1 MTKKIIFF
9 VLFAL
14 LACLAVA
21 QVKDQDV
28 KIGEKLSLYSKT
40 LNEDRP
46 FWVYLP
52 QSYDSKVFAPKSYS
66 VMYLLDGDAH
76 FHSASGVVQF
86 MSSGI
91 NGNHRIPEVII
102 VAIPNT
108 KRTRDLTP
116 THNLRNLV
124 GEEDQDK
131 ALSGGANAFLQFLQR
146 ELIPYVE
153 AKYRTIPYRLLVG
166 HSLGGL
172 FALHAFETA
181 PSAFQAIIA
190 IDPSLWW
197 DNQVVVNRGK
207 QFLAEGKTL
216 NHRVYISLANIPPLG
231 PAKPEMHEVRVRAF
245 AGLLEKSASP
255 KLRSK
260 LQYFAEED
268 HGSVPLLSLYHGLLF
283 IFEGYN
289 AALNIYLQKPPSE
302 LVAHFKKVSER
313 LSVEF
318 LPPEQLVNDFGY
330 ISLLGLRE
338 VDRAVEFFKLNV
350 ALYPNSF
357 NVYDGLGEAYMVK
370 GDKAAAVKNYEKPLE
385 LNPENQNGKEM
396 LQKLKTQ

>member
-14 LACLAVA
+14 LTCPAVA

-28 KIGEKLSLYSKT
+28 KIGERFSLYSKT

-52 QSYDSKVFAPKSYS
+52 QSYDSKVFAPKSYP

-91 NGNHRIPEVII
+91 NLNHRIPEVII

-116 THNLRNLV
+116 THNLKNLV
-124 GEEDQDK
+124 GEEDQGN
-131 ALSGGANAFLQFLQR
+131 ALTGGANTFLQFLQS
-146 ELIPYVE
+146 ELIPRVE

-181 PSAFQAIIA
+181 PSVFQAIIA

-197 DNQVVVNRGK
+197 DNQAVVNRGK

-216 NHRVYISLANIPPLG
+216 NNRVYISLAHLPPLG
-231 PAKPEMHEVRVRAF
+231 PAKPEMHEVPVRAF

-268 HGSVPLLSLYHGLLF
+268 HASVPLLSLYHGLKF

-289 AALNIYLQKPPSE
+289 AALDIYFQKPPSE
-302 LVAHFKKVSER
+302 LVAHFKNVSER
-313 LSVEF
+313 LGVEF

-330 ISLLGLRE
+330 ISWGGLRD
-338 VDRAVEFFKLNV
+338 VDRAIEFFKLNV

-357 NVYDGLGEAYMVK
+357 NVYDRLGEAYMAK
-370 GDKAAAVKNYEKPLE
+370 GDKAAAVKNYEKSLE

-396 LQKLKTQ
+396 LQKLKKQ